1 MSQQAD
7 GWYSKMETYLMRSGL
22 SNADAQDIAQDIA
35 IAYIRVRGVE
45 PWSDPLPQTALVRYI
60 TNKLLAFYS
69 RTRLRES
76 RAIQRYVSDVVILTT
91 HGLSVETMACK
102 ELEIERLM
110 GLLPEL
116 VRKAIQWLSEG
127 YTYAE
132 IARMLGVPD
141 STVKTWVRRARLQLG
156 RQIAGEGCNQNTAS
170 GNIIH
175 ESNFTEERACD
186 DLSQPR
192 VSKPPRNA
200 CTYRT
205 SWGGDHTSTDDAG

>member
-1 MSQQAD
+1 MSQHAD
-7 GWYSKMETYLMRSGL
+7 DWYSKMETYLMRSGL

-35 IAYIRVRGVE
+35 IAYTRVRGVE

-60 TNKLLAFYS
+60 TNKLLAFHS
-69 RTRLRES
+69 RTRLREL

-91 HGLSVETMACK
+91 HGLSIETMACK

-116 VRKAIQWLSEG
+116 VRQVIQWLSEG

-132 IARMLGVPD
+132 IARMLGAPE

-156 RQIAGEGCNQNTAS
+156 GQIAGG
-170 GNIIH
+170 GM
-175 ESNFTEERACD
+175 
-186 DLSQPR
+186 QPKYGLR
-192 VSKPPRNA
+192 QYYS
-200 CTYRT
+200 
-205 SWGGDHTSTDDAG
+205 